1 MKELKQKTDL
11 SWKTCSFLSKSNVSR
26 LALSFLM
33 IVVWLTMSNGF
44 ADNNKKLT
52 LTGWGIDGKNPEQFI
67 TDAAA
72 VGFDVLITWS
82 NNPVFLKKAVEAGKR
97 HNIKIF
103 ACIAPMGGAGTLW
116 TKRYPNRPV
125 PWQVMTGNEDAAR
138 NFIAAGENQYI
149 IPYQFGGEPKM
160 TNEVLTSKI
169 ICFNNQET
177 KELFKPVIAEIV
189 AVPGIE
195 GIAFD
200 GFGYQNYRRCHCENC
215 QKLLTEYS
223 SKHPEM
229 TKNDAEIVFF
239 RNVLVDYINGLADY
253 ARSQKEGIKTSIHI
267 WPVFAP
273 DPLYGNRLNID
284 FCGQTAAWYTLWPP
298 EKITEY
304 SQIISRE
311 ATKYYPR
318 QQGVGMIGY
327 YDRPGKFP
335 VKDADRVE
343 MELKTM
349 IENGCSEVQ
358 VCGAKDVISNKKISA
373 VFKKYFK

>member
-138 NFIAAGENQYI
+138 NFIAAGEIN
-149 IPYQFGGEPKM
+149 
-160 TNEVLTSKI
+160 T
-169 ICFNNQET
+169 
-177 KELFKPVIAEIV
+177 LFLI
-189 AVPGIE
+189 
-195 GIAFD
+195 
-200 GFGYQNYRRCHCENC
+200 
-215 QKLLTEYS
+215 S
-223 SKHPEM
+223 
-229 TKNDAEIVFF
+229 
-239 RNVLVDYINGLADY
+239 LAG
-253 ARSQKEGIKTSIHI
+253 SQ
-267 WPVFAP
+267 
-273 DPLYGNRLNID
+273 R
-284 FCGQTAAWYTLWPP
+284 
-298 EKITEY
+298 
-304 SQIISRE
+304 
-311 ATKYYPR
+311 
-318 QQGVGMIGY
+318 
-327 YDRPGKFP
+327 
-335 VKDADRVE
+335 
-343 MELKTM
+343 
-349 IENGCSEVQ
+349 
-358 VCGAKDVISNKKISA
+358 
-373 VFKKYFK
+373 